1 MKARGRLDRKK
12 AHGLGIFAERAAVL
26 ILRLKGYRI
35 LACRYRVQGGEIDIV
50 TRRAR
55 RDRFRRSEG
64 TANSRRGQDRDR
76 LHQTS
81 PHLPRGENLARF
93 EPLGGAVDVARRRN
107 LHRALA
113 LAASR
118 NRGIRTGSGI
128 SPRAPCLARTPAFI
142 SPAPMSRPNGQACFR
157 VRKFTL
163 KQEDT
168 ALIRFPFAAKSR
180 YLHEILL
187 DWSGFN
193 GTR

>member
-50 TRRAR
+50 TRRA
-55 RDRFRRSEG
+55 DAIAFVEVKVGPTLDEVS
-64 TANSRRGQDRDR
+64 RDR